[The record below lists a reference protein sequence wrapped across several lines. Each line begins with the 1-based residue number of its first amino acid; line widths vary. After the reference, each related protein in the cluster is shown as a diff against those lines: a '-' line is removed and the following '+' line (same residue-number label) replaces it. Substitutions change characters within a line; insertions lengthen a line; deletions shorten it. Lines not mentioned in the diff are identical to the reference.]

1 MNLEDTKTSFL
12 NLSATGIAIVF
23 SILATAGGTIYVGI
37 TTYNRVIAAT
47 EAIENFKQYDD
58 AEIKKYIVS
67 LQNQNTELKTE
78 LNAVKDTLVNN
89 ANTTTRLSESTAK
102 SFEKASEATSVAI
115 EAKTLSVSSSRETQI
130 TLAGVRE
137 EIKSMREG
145 LEAKMKAL
153 QRATTNPLGQ

>member
-102 SFEKASEATSVAI
+102 SFEKASEATSIAI

>member
-78 LNAVKDTLVNN
+78 LNAVKDTLVSN